1 MMVELGG
8 SLSIEDCWDLLEIAT
23 VNAHNRRVMQTRK

>member
-8 SLSIEDCWDLLEIAT
+8 SLSIEDCWDLLEIAS
-23 VNAHNRRVMQTRK
+23 VNAHNRMIMSKRK